1 MTSHKKAPSFSR
13 QAFFPGAHFCNEIS
27 AVSYDL
33 TYAKIFWEK
42 YNITI
47 NNYHG
52 KLRILYSV
60 ERYLNNGLAKY
71 SGLA

>member
-1 MTSHKKAPSFSR
+1 MTSHKKASPFSR
-13 QAFFPGAHFCNEIS
+13 QAFFPGAHLCNEIL

-33 TYAKIFWEK
+33 TYAKIFRDK

-60 ERYLNNGLAKY
+60 EKYLNNGLVKY